1 VRLGDA
7 TWTGFGG
14 IAPALRGIAMSYAV
28 WIVGCSP
35 AAGPTGPGPAA
46 QAPSSHAV
54 QAPQVQAEAAAT
66 EPPPSTAAPDAPR
79 PAIGAAAP
87 EIDAL
92 IGDALAAAK
101 LPGCVIAVGHGG
113 ALRFLR
119 SYGQRALAP
128 QPEPMSDDTIFDLAS
143 LTKPVI
149 ASAVLRLVDDG
160 KLRLDERAAR
170 YVPAL
175 DRRETRAITVRQLL
189 LHSAGLPHVN
199 PLHLYDRGPSAGLAA
214 ALAVTPEAPP
224 GTRFLYSDIGYLWL
238 GQVVER
244 AAGEAL
250 DVYLRRTFFEPLGMT
265 ETGFRPPASSL
276 GRIAPT
282 ELTDQRGP
290 TPVMIRGVVHDPRAY
305 RLGGVAGHAGL
316 FSTARDLVRFAR
328 MLLGGGA
335 LDGVRVL
342 SETAVEE
349 MARPARVGGAL
360 RGLGWDMRSEYSRLR
375 GTLLSD
381 RAFGHGGYTG
391 TSLWID
397 PGRDLFVL
405 LLSNRVHPDGKGNVI
420 ALAGAIADAAVRA
433 FAASDPACKEPPA
446 RVLAGV
452 DVAREDGFAA
462 LRGKRIGLVTHL
474 AARAADGT
482 STLELLS
489 SAPGVQLA
497 AIFSPEH
504 GLEGKREGKIADSRD
519 PAAGVPIYSL
529 FGPTRR
535 PTAQML
541 QGVELLVVDL
551 VDVGARFYTYMST
564 LHQVLR
570 AASEHRLPL
579 VVLDRPNPI
588 GGLAVEGPVLDDD
601 VRSFV
606 NHYALPVRHG
616 MTAGELAAMIDG
628 EQRLGVDLR
637 VLPARGLRRDMRF
650 EHTGLRWQA
659 PSPNLSR
666 VQALLLYPA
675 VGLLEST
682 NLSVGRGTDRPFEQF
697 GAPWLDSA
705 RLLAQLRAA
714 ELPGVSFA
722 AVTFEPASDRHARE
736 RCHGLRLAVND
747 GTAFKPV
754 RTGLTIARA
763 LIAQHAET
771 FQADKLMK
779 LVGHAQTMRGL
790 FAGERTAALERGWEP
805 ELARFRERRAR
816 FLRYP
821 RCD

>member
-1 VRLGDA
+1 
-7 TWTGFGG
+7 
-14 IAPALRGIAMSYAV
+14 
-28 WIVGCSP
+28 
-35 AAGPTGPGPAA
+35 
-46 QAPSSHAV
+46 
-54 QAPQVQAEAAAT
+54 
-66 EPPPSTAAPDAPR
+66 
-79 PAIGAAAP
+79 
-87 EIDAL
+87 
-92 IGDALAAAK
+92 
-101 LPGCVIAVGHGG
+101 
-113 ALRFLR
+113 
-119 SYGQRALAP
+119 
-128 QPEPMSDDTIFDLAS
+128 
-143 LTKPVI
+143 
-149 ASAVLRLVDDG
+149 
-160 KLRLDERAAR
+160 
-170 YVPAL
+170 
-175 DRRETRAITVRQLL
+175 
-189 LHSAGLPHVN
+189 
-199 PLHLYDRGPSAGLAA
+199 
-214 ALAVTPEAPP
+214 
-224 GTRFLYSDIGYLWL
+224 
-238 GQVVER
+238 
-244 AAGEAL
+244 
-250 DVYLRRTFFEPLGMT
+250 
-265 ETGFRPPASSL
+265 
-276 GRIAPT
+276 
-282 ELTDQRGP
+282 
-290 TPVMIRGVVHDPRAY
+290 
-305 RLGGVAGHAGL
+305 
-316 FSTARDLVRFAR
+316 

-349 MARPARVGGAL
+349 MIRPARVGAAL
-360 RGLGWDMRSEYSRLR
+360 RALGWDVRSEYSRLR

-433 FAASDPACKEPPA
+433 FDAREPACAEPPPA

-474 AARAADGT
+474 AARAVDGT

-489 SAPGVQLA
+489 SAAGVQVA
-497 AIFSPEH
+497 AIFGPEH
-504 GLEGKREGKIADSRD
+504 GLESKREGRIADSRD

-541 QGVELLVVDL
+541 QDVDLLVVDL

-570 AASEHRLPL
+570 AAGEHRLPVL
-579 VVLDRPNPI
+579 VLDRPNPL

-616 MTAGELAAMIDG
+616 MTAGELAAMIDD

-637 VLPARGLRRDMRF
+637 VVPARGWRRNMRF
-650 EHTGLRWQA
+650 EHTGQRWQA

-714 ELPGVSFA
+714 ELSGVDFA
-722 AVTFEPASDRHARE
+722 AVTFEPKSDRYARE
-736 RCHGLRLAVND
+736 RCHGLRLIVTD
-747 GTAFKPV
+747 GAAFKPV
-754 RTGLTIARA
+754 RTGLAIARA
-763 LIAQHAET
+763 LIAQHAPT
-771 FQADKLMK
+771 FEADKLMK
-779 LVGHAQTMRGL
+779 LVGHAHTMRGL
-790 FAGERTAALERGWEP
+790 LAGERTAALERGWEP